1 MPLINF
7 GEKSEILN
15 NSQKHRGI
23 GQEEI
28 RLVGVYFITKCCL
41 VSKDIEIGK

>member
-1 MPLINF
+1 MPLVYF
-7 GEKSEILN
+7 REKSEILN

-23 GQEEI
+23 DQEEV
-28 RLVGVYFITKCCL
+28 RLIGVNFMTKCCL